1 MMRRVLIAMYG
12 LGVGACYAGLL
23 QFALP
28 GKSALMPV
36 RGLNVVIL
44 MVLYGWCCGKDP
56 LIPSRRPLI
65 EIPLIPFAVLG
76 AVIAIVPC
84 VVVFVCTRVSL
95 LFRKATVS

>member
-1 MMRRVLIAMYG
+1 MVIYG
-12 LGVGACYAGLL
+12 LGVGACYAALL
-23 QFALP
+23 QFVLP

-36 RGLNVVIL
+36 RGLNVILL

-76 AVIAIVPC
+76 AVIAIFPC
-84 VVVFVCTRVSL
+84 AVVFVYTRLSL